1 MATSSCSRMLKL
13 RSSEG
18 NEFEIDETAAMVSE
32 LLKKIIEKGLSDQP
46 ITLPDVT
53 GEVLS
58 HVIEY
63 CNKHSPEVEIR
74 KWDADFVDLDMHT
87 LYELRLAAIHMD
99 INSLSFLLTD
109 AIVAASRRVRLEREK
124 LVHEKTKKKQKVEVG
139 TRTMDAS

>member
-1 MATSSCSRMLKL
+1 MLKL

-87 LYELRLAAIHMD
+87 LYELRLV
-99 INSLSFLLTD
+99 TY
-109 AIVAASRRVRLEREK
+109 
-124 LVHEKTKKKQKVEVG
+124 
-139 TRTMDAS
+139 